1 MSSPCQSVITCVQ
14 ESTGCVSRTT
24 RPSLKQRKMKRK
36 YCVLNKLHAHAIAVY
51 SQLQYSLSRYE
62 DMVGINVVVV
72 FLAALG
78 HSGLL
83 AQALTNK

>member
-1 MSSPCQSVITCVQ
+1 MCLQDNSSKFKATQDEEEV
-14 ESTGCVSRTT
+14 
-24 RPSLKQRKMKRK
+24 
-36 YCVLNKLHAHAIAVY
+36 CVLNKLHAHAFAVY